1 MDTKVIS
8 AFDLWFAKDSRQ
20 RVLWPQTV
28 RLSEEYF
35 QSLQRHAVPLDERAV
50 AALAHSAMGL
60 DLYAWLAQRL
70 HWVEPGQPA
79 CIPWAALKEQF
90 GWHYGR
96 LDHFQQV
103 FRPTLAMV
111 LTQYRAARLEL
122 DEGGLTLRHSPPPVK
137 GRFAVAARG

>member
-1 MDTKVIS
+1 M
-8 AFDLWFAKDSRQ
+8 
-20 RVLWPQTV
+20 LWPQTV

-35 QSLQRHAVPLDERAV
+35 GSLQRHAVPLDERAV

-70 HWVEPGQPA
+70 HRVEPGQPA
-79 CIPWAALKEQF
+79 FVPWAALKEQF

-96 LDHFQQV
+96 LDNFKQV
-103 FRPTLAMV
+103 FRPTLDMV
-111 LTQYRAARLEL
+111 LTQYRGARLEL
-122 DEGGLTLRHSPPPVK
+122 DAGGLTLRHSAPPVS